1 MPAVEAESLDR
12 LVATYRA
19 GVGDALAAA
28 YDGIRE
34 NPVLFG
40 RRHFETLADVTSDTG
55 GREVLLT
62 ADGAALIETG
72 DRGVLVLDQHR

>member
-1 MPAVEAESLDR
+1 
-12 LVATYRA
+12 
-19 GVGDALAAA
+19 
-28 YDGIRE
+28 
-34 NPVLFG
+34 LFG

-72 DRGVLVLDQHR
+72 DRGVLVDVDCPDNMDRFKI